1 MADKESIMLLEPL
14 DPKKLLPSENRM
26 FYAIVT
32 IIIAMGIVIT
42 SFVGWVIYRIVERYL

>member
-1 MADKESIMLLEPL
+1 MLIAPL
-14 DPKKLLPSENRM
+14 DPKKVLPIKNRM

-42 SFVGWVIYRIVERYL
+42 SFIGWVIYRIVERYL